1 MWLVDRL
8 RPPAKAI
15 LMTREPATLSG
26 LYSAFSTD
34 DALRPVEAS
43 FRTVPKILGI
53 SPHGIM
59 SAVGILIGLWLL
71 GRATD
76 RRGIPREAAELAAIW
91 AVLVGIVGARLD
103 YVISHPSSFTSPL
116 AALELWNG
124 GLALFGG
131 LLAGSA
137 AAALVLIRKDVSGLR
152 MFDAAAIPMAAA
164 IAIGRIGDILVGDH
178 LGRPVSGSWGI
189 GYRIEPGSALAPGFL
204 PSPAEAPRAGESC
217 ADVGRFY
224 AGCTYHM
231 SAAYDLIA
239 AALIAGALVLLT
251 RRALRAP
258 GLQIAAF
265 AYLYA
270 GQRLALDAVRGIDER
285 IVFGLSG
292 TQLLSVLIVAAA
304 IIAFGLIARTARTK
318 TGSAEVPAE
327 SDSAPRG
334 RLEADPVAGD
344 HGGR

>member
-1 MWLVDRL
+1 
-8 RPPAKAI
+8 
-15 LMTREPATLSG
+15 MTREPATVSE
-26 LYSAFSTD
+26 LYSAFSLEHV
-34 DALRPVEAS
+34 LRPVVVS
-43 FRTVPKILGI
+43 FPTVPKILGV
-53 SPHGIM
+53 SPHGIV

-71 GRATD
+71 GRVMA
-76 RRGIPREAAELAAIW
+76 RRRLPREAAELAAIW

-103 YVISHPSSFTSPL
+103 YVISHPSSFSSPV

-137 AAALVLIRKDVSGLR
+137 AAVLVLIHKGVSALR
-152 MFDAAAIPMAAA
+152 IFDAAAVPMATA
-164 IAIGRIGDILVGDH
+164 IAIGRIGDILLGDH
-178 LGRPVSGSWGI
+178 LGRPVSGPWGL
-189 GYRIEPGSALAPGFL
+189 GFRIEPGSVLAPGFI
-204 PSPAEAPRAGESC
+204 PSPAEAPTAGESC

-251 RRALRAP
+251 RRALHAP
-258 GLQIAAF
+258 GLQITAF

-270 GQRLALDAVRGIDER
+270 GQRLALDTVRGIDER
-285 IVFGLSG
+285 ILFGLSG
-292 TQLLSVLIVAAA
+292 TQLLSIGIVLAA

-318 TGSAEVPAE
+318 TRSDKAPAE
-327 SDSAPRG
+327 SDSTPRR
-334 RLEADPVAGD
+334 RLEAESVAGD